1 MPTELTPNEKLEV
14 RTIQLQAEKFKNTQ
28 LQIELELIKLQIKIN
43 NKIESLTKSHE
54 AVGFKLAE
62 DFGWIE
68 EEKKDGISFTSRAS

>member
-1 MPTELTPNEKLEV
+1 MPTELTPDEKLEV

-68 EEKKDGISFTSRAS
+68 EEKKDGISS